1 MFNLIGRKVRRRPFP
16 LNIPALRACRV
27 SYGQNGEDL
36 FLTLLL
42 GYERTNGVYVDVGC
56 FQPIVFSNTYI
67 FYQRGWKGL
76 AIDPNP
82 QFRQAWRRYRPRDT
96 FLNLGISKNRGRMAY
111 VNDLKYPPMNKVL
124 LANEVAGL
132 DPARYEVSSCEV
144 APLAEVLSQ
153 YLEGSEIDLMSV
165 DCEGMDLEVLET
177 NDWDRYR
184 PRVLAVEDTDIS
196 LESRVNRFAKSLGYE
211 CLAYIG
217 LTKIFQ
223 LKAHL

>member
-1 MFNLIGRKVRRRPFP
+1 MFNLIRTKLRRRPFP
-16 LNIPALRACRV
+16 LNIQALRACRV
-27 SYGQNGEDL
+27 SYSQHGEDL

-76 AIDPNP
+76 AVDPNP

-96 FLNLGISKNRGRMAY
+96 FLNLAISKTRGTMAY
-111 VNDLKYPPMNKVL
+111 VNNRQFQPMSKVL
-124 LANEVAGL
+124 PENEATGL
-132 DPARYEVSSCEV
+132 DPVLYEVSSCEA

-153 YLEGSEIDLMSV
+153 HLGGNQIDLMSV
-165 DCEGMDLEVLET
+165 DCEGMDLEVLES
-177 NDWDRYR
+177 NDWDKYR
-184 PRVLAVEDTDIS
+184 PLVLAVEDTNIS
-196 LESRVNRFAKSLGYE
+196 SESGLNRFVRNLGYE
-211 CLAYIG
+211 YRAYIG

-223 LKAHL
+223 LK